1 MNKKGEAMSVKILW
15 GVMVI
20 GMMICSTTGAQEAK
34 PSDTQVWQPVPP
46 VIVPGENS
54 QPPSDAIVLFDG
66 EDVSRW
72 QHKNGDAVKWE
83 VRDGAMT
90 VVKKTGAIITKQ
102 NFGDCQFHIEWR
114 TPTIITGDGQKR
126 GNSGVF
132 FADRYEV
139 QILDSYK
146 NETYVNGQAVAI
158 YKQHIPLV
166 NASRPP
172 GEWQSY
178 DIIYLAP
185 RFTGNGELE
194 SPAYMTVFHNGV
206 LVHYHAELWGR
217 TVNKGEPRYEAH
229 PVEQPISIQDHGDP
243 VSFRNIWIREME
255 W

>member
-1 MNKKGEAMSVKILW
+1 MNTRYFFWMSVCGLLMFNA
-15 GVMVI
+15 VL
-20 GMMICSTTGAQEAK
+20 SQEVK
-34 PSDTQVWQPVPP
+34 PKDTEVWQPEPEV
-46 VIVPGENS
+46 VRPGDES
-54 QPPSDAIVLFDG
+54 KPPSDAIVLFGG
-66 EDVSRW
+66 EDMSRW
-72 QHKNGDAVKWE
+72 QHKYGEPVKWE
-83 VRDGAMT
+83 VQDGALT

-126 GNSGVF
+126 GNSGIF

-146 NETYVNGQAVAI
+146 NETYVNGQAAAI

-178 DIIYLAP
+178 DIIYIAP
-185 RFTGNGELE
+185 RFTDEGELE

-206 LVHYHAELWGR
+206 LVHYHAELLGG
-217 TVNKGEPRYEAH
+217 TANKGQPNYEAH
-229 PVEQPISIQDHGDP
+229 PVKQPISIQDHGDP
-243 VSFRNIWIREME
+243 VSFRNIWIRELE
-255 W
+255 L